1 MLQKTIASSVSL
13 EGIGVHNGKTC
24 CIKILPAPEDHG
36 IIFAR
41 TDLDGNNIIPAN
53 YKNVSGTTMC
63 TMLSNEFGASVS
75 VVEHLCAALY
85 GLGVSNA
92 LVNVDGNEIP
102 ILDGSSEI
110 FVREIMSVGLKEQ
123 SKAQKILKIE
133 ETVRVENGKKW
144 SSLSP
149 ADRFEINLSCDF
161 TKKGLKTTP
170 FSYVF
175 FQDDFSRKIAP
186 ARTFG
191 FLEDVEYIR
200 KNNFASGSSLEN
212 TVVFDSQGCVIN
224 ESPLRFE
231 NEPIRHKILDIIGDL
246 SLSQYL
252 IIGRY
257 DGFCSGHELNNML
270 LKKLLGHKS

>member
-1 MLQKTIASSVSL
+1 MLQKTIASPVSL
-13 EGIGVHNGKTC
+13 EGIGVHSGKMC
-24 CIKILPAPEDHG
+24 RIKILPAPEDYG

-41 TDLDGNNIIPAN
+41 TDLTENNIIPAD
-53 YKNVSGTTMC
+53 YKNVSSTTLC
-63 TMLSNEFGASVS
+63 TRLSNEFGASIS

-85 GLGVSNA
+85 GLGISNA
-92 LVNVDGNEIP
+92 VVNVEGDEIP

-110 FVREIMSVGLKEQ
+110 FVREIMSVGLKNQ
-123 SKAQKILKIE
+123 SKARKILKIE
-133 ETVRVENGKKW
+133 KTVRVENGEKW
-144 SSLSP
+144 SSLSA
-149 ADRFEINLSCDF
+149 ADHLEINLSCDF
-161 TKKGLKTTP
+161 TKKSLKTAP

-175 FQDDFSRKIAP
+175 LQDSFAKEIAP

-191 FLEDVEYIR
+191 FWEDLKYIR
-200 KNNFASGSSLEN
+200 ENNLANGASLEN
-212 TVVFDSQGCVIN
+212 TVVFDSQGRALN
-224 ESPLRFE
+224 EGHLRFE

-270 LKKLLGHKS
+270 LKKTIGV